1 LHKLING
8 LGLGLGL
15 GLLLL
20 VDAGQEGLISEGTR
34 YLDNAGK
41 KGLMCGR
48 ASYLGRARVRLMV
61 IVSNGPATSRLWL
74 QTIQLQILLV
84 RF

>member
-1 LHKLING
+1 
-8 LGLGLGL
+8 
-15 GLLLL
+15 LLL

-61 IVSNGPATSRLWL
+61 IVTC
-74 QTIQLQILLV
+74 
-84 RF
+84 